1 MLCGFD
7 HNDIVHKHS
16 IWNLSKIFGLSL
28 HNNKNCQN
36 VSVFLQ
42 SNNHL
47 SINQSSLINQGY
59 NTTLSEC
66 VTKGLSGEDPCSC
79 FMVTSVFCLYWIVV
93 ISLALQEPKLVGAM
107 TNLRPCKG
115 KDEAKL
121 AAKQRTKC
129 LNQMRACNGYV
140 EKVLPTFENWN
151 NNFLIISISISG
163 GSSAVYL

>member
-1 MLCGFD
+1 MG
-7 HNDIVHKHS
+7 
-16 IWNLSKIFGLSL
+16 KIRAPALWSP
-28 HNNKNCQN
+28 H
-36 VSVFLQ
+36 
-42 SNNHL
+42 
-47 SINQSSLINQGY
+47 
-59 NTTLSEC
+59 
-66 VTKGLSGEDPCSC
+66 
-79 FMVTSVFCLYWIVV
+79 VFCLYWIVV

-140 EKVLPTFENWN
+140 EKALPTFENWN
-151 NNFLIISISISG
+151 NNVLVISISISG